1 MAEAETRGLSGI
13 SVEEAKYLEHYCVV
27 EPLTDMREIP
37 AMILSEIDS
46 LNKTIK
52 LDSRLSENRDPDFL
66 LLLMNQ
72 SGAQDLAWIIKLVE
86 QNESFEKLPVQVLSE
101 YAINIIHRKDDIK
114 SRYSHLGRIPINY
127 FYLVK
132 IIIGGGYNVLKGSL

>member
-1 MAEAETRGLSGI
+1 MAEAENRGLSGI
-13 SVEEAKYLEHYCVV
+13 TVEEAKYLEHYCVV

-37 AMILSEIDS
+37 TMILTEIDS

-66 LLLMNQ
+66 LLLMNK

-86 QNESFEKLPVQVLSE
+86 QNDSFEKLPVQVLSE
-101 YAINIIHRKDDIK
+101 YAINIIHRKDDVK
-114 SRYSHLGRIPINY
+114 SRYSHIATGL
-127 FYLVK
+127 
-132 IIIGGGYNVLKGSL
+132 